1 MKLLGIDIGGTRI
14 KAGIVNGEG
23 KLQQEQVFPAPY
35 DLPSLF
41 FLLRKIKIS
50 FESFSHAGIGIPG
63 LWDEKLRRIRISPNI
78 SYLKDAEIQE
88 KIQDIFPEVKVHN
101 DVTVATYG
109 ELLFGWGRE
118 FSSFLYLSIGTGIG
132 GGIVI
137 DGKIYTGKSGFAGEF
152 GHMLVNPEGE
162 RCGCGSIGCFET
174 EASATALVRKY
185 KVAKKEKVSPVEIE
199 KRALAG
205 EKEANEAYRNVGEW
219 LGRGISSLIN
229 IFDPE
234 AVILGGGLSKAGELF
249 IKSLKETLKI
259 NSYVYQRSGTKILFS
274 SFGEMAGVVGAAA
287 FGWKGIE

>member
-14 KAGIVNGEG
+14 KAGMVNGEG
-23 KLQQEQVFPAPY
+23 RLEREQVFPAPY

-41 FLLRKIKIS
+41 SLLRKIKIG

-63 LWDEKLRRIRISPNI
+63 IWDEKLRRIRLSPNI
-78 SYLKDAEIQE
+78 SYLKDAEIWE
-88 KIQDIFPEVKVHN
+88 EIQDIFPGAKVHN
-101 DVTVATYG
+101 NVTVATYG
-109 ELLFGWGRE
+109 ELLFGWGGE

-137 DGKIYTGKSGFAGEF
+137 DRKVYTGKSGFAGEF
-152 GHMLVNPEGE
+152 GHILLNPKGE
-162 RCGCGSIGCFET
+162 KCGCGSVGCFET
-174 EASATALVRKY
+174 EASATALVKKY
-185 KVAKKEKVSPVEIE
+185 KGAKGEETSPIDIE

-205 EKEANEAYRNVGEW
+205 EGEANEVYRNIGEW
-219 LGRGISSLIN
+219 LGKGISSLIN
-229 IFDPE
+229 VFDPG

-249 IKSLKETLKI
+249 IKPLKETLKM

-274 SFGEMAGVVGAAA
+274 SLGEMAGVVGAAA